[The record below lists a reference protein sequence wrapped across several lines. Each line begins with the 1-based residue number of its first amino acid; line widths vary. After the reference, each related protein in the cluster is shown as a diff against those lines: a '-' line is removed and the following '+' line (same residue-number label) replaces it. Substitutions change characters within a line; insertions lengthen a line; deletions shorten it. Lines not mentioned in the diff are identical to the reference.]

1 MLRLRNDFAPC
12 EPQNHLIVDLCR
24 QHGVT
29 NDQNGLTGRQ
39 ERTRPLGRPTRLR
52 LGTVCYCF
60 SVFEQLRE
68 SIRGSGQCP
77 RTPSIYLDFHTVWGN
92 VLSYT
97 ASVEELDSLST
108 RPREHSDGEEE
119 DTGDEAAPGKA
130 EPRKTSAEIEAS
142 IMKARKVQ
150 RADRKAAA
158 KATAKTKA
166 MKAKK
171 EPVERK
177 VWTKRDKPKFDKN
190 NTDPIDYEGGRIY
203 CSFAKRCFRTIRA
216 RGEYGTESKQSWK
229 QDEPTKTAFE
239 SALQSIDTYKP
250 GKKAK
255 K

>member
-29 NDQNGLTGRQ
+29 NDQNGLKGRQ

-97 ASVEELDSLST
+97 ASVEELDSLPT

-119 DTGDEAAPGKA
+119 DKGDEAAPGKA

-177 VWTKRDKPKFDKN
+177 VWTKRDKPKFDKKH
-190 NTDPIDYEGGRIY
+190 G
-203 CSFAKRCFRTIRA
+203 SH
-216 RGEYGTESKQSWK
+216 
-229 QDEPTKTAFE
+229 
-239 SALQSIDTYKP
+239 
-250 GKKAK
+250 
-255 K
+255 

>member
-29 NDQNGLTGRQ
+29 NDQNGLKGRQ

-97 ASVEELDSLST
+97 ASVEELDSLPT

-119 DTGDEAAPGKA
+119 DTEANAAPGKA
-130 EPRKTSAEIEAS
+130 EPRKTSAEIEPS

-150 RADRKAAA
+150 RAERKEAA
-158 KATAKTKA
+158 KGNA

-177 VWTKRDKPKFDKN
+177 VWTKRDKPKFDKKN
-190 NTDPIDYEGGRIY
+190 KDPVDYEGGRIY
-203 CSFAKRCFRTIRA
+203 PSFAKKSVFAPFARVANTARSPSNHGSRMSLPNPLLNRLCNPSIRT
-216 RGEYGTESKQSWK
+216 S
-229 QDEPTKTAFE
+229 
-239 SALQSIDTYKP
+239 L
-250 GKKAK
+250 AK
-255 K
+255 RLRNDR

>member
-1 MLRLRNDFAPC
+1 M
-12 EPQNHLIVDLCR
+12 
-24 QHGVT
+24 
-29 NDQNGLTGRQ
+29 
-39 ERTRPLGRPTRLR
+39 
-52 LGTVCYCF
+52 
-60 SVFEQLRE
+60 
-68 SIRGSGQCP
+68 
-77 RTPSIYLDFHTVWGN
+77 
-92 VLSYT
+92 LSYT

-119 DTGDEAAPGKA
+119 DKGDEAAPGKA

-190 NTDPIDYEGGRIY
+190 NKDPIDYEGGRIY
-203 CSFAKRCFRTIRA
+203 CSFAKGVFAPFARVANTARSPSNHGSRMSLPNPLLNRLCNPSIRT
-216 RGEYGTESKQSWK
+216 S
-229 QDEPTKTAFE
+229 
-239 SALQSIDTYKP
+239 L
-250 GKKAK
+250 AK
-255 K
+255 RLRNDR